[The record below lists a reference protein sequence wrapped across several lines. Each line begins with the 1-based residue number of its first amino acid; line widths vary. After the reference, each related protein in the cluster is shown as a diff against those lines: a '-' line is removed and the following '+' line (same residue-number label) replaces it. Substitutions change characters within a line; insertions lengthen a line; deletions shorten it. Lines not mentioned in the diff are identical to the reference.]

1 MRHCCP
7 QHTTNDIL
15 PSAHHSLEGL
25 SRTNMV
31 DHRGP
36 QYQFPHRKPVPFHVS
51 EKARLHPLTQ
61 IVPEP
66 QPQGRSSPPPP
77 PPYTETTSSAIHS
90 RTRTVSSSVFPNT
103 TTAPKIQSNP
113 PPPPK
118 QQPLH
123 STASFQV
130 TMNHYR
136 QPARRTLSNA
146 TASTSTTG
154 GGGGGGGLLPV
165 RTSSTSDSIG
175 RSGSSRSA
183 ASPTSYVALMRKQ
196 KATVWCDR
204 SQYEDPR
211 AVAIQKAARIR
222 AEREIVGSAGR
233 TFTAGSGSFTGA
245 ARAKIRHH
253 AKGQAAAVG
262 YGPVELVGGV
272 GAVPMRLSAS
282 EVGEGNSDDDGDDSL
297 RHASTASKTS
307 RSSVGSS
314 RASRISDM
322 RAPPPANPYAAAR
335 RFSGEMAPSNGGG
348 AGRPMGAHDPDP
360 TPMPHHYHAH
370 HPQQQQQQQR
380 STSALPARDAP
391 PEDYFTCWGGTGDS
405 GHSGDSHTTMTSSSS
420 GTVERE
426 RGFGG
431 LGQMSERGADSPS
444 TMRDHPPHRP
454 RESVDELRRRGSV
467 DDRSM
472 TMTGRLFVANP
483 DPD

>member
-1 MRHCCP
+1 
-7 QHTTNDIL
+7 
-15 PSAHHSLEGL
+15 
-25 SRTNMV
+25 
-31 DHRGP
+31 
-36 QYQFPHRKPVPFHVS
+36 
-51 EKARLHPLTQ
+51 
-61 IVPEP
+61 
-66 QPQGRSSPPPP
+66 
-77 PPYTETTSSAIHS
+77 
-90 RTRTVSSSVFPNT
+90 
-103 TTAPKIQSNP
+103 
-113 PPPPK
+113 
-118 QQPLH
+118 
-123 STASFQV
+123 
-130 TMNHYR
+130 MNHYG

-154 GGGGGGGLLPV
+154 GGGGGGGGGLLPA
-165 RTSSTSDSIG
+165 RTSSTSDSIR

-211 AVAIQKAARIR
+211 AVAIQKAARVR

-233 TFTAGSGSFTGA
+233 TFTGGSGSFTGA

-282 EVGEGNSDDDGDDSL
+282 EVGEGNSDDDGNDSL

-314 RASRISDM
+314 RANRISDM
-322 RAPPPANPYAAAR
+322 RAPPPANPWAAAR
-335 RFSGEMAPSNGGG
+335 RFSGDVAPSNGGG
-348 AGRPMGAHDPDP
+348 GGGGGAGRSEGAHDPDP
-360 TPMPHHYHAH
+360 TPMPHHYHTH
-370 HPQQQQQQQR
+370 HTHDPQKQQQR
-380 STSALPARDAP
+380 RTSTLPARDTL
-391 PEDYFTCWGGTGDS
+391 PEDYFASWGGTGDS
-405 GHSGDSHTTMTSSSS
+405 GHSGDSRTTSSSS
-420 GTVERE
+420 GTAERE
-426 RGFGG
+426 REQGFGG
-431 LGQMSERGADSPS
+431 LGQMSERGAESPS
-444 TMRDHPPHRP
+444 TMRDHPTHRP